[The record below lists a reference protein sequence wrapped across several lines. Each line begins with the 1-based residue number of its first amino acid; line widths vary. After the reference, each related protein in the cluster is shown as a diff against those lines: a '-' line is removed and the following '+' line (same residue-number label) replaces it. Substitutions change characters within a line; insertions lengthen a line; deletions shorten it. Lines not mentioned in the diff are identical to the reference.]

1 MWIRS
6 TLGARNWE
14 AHVSVPKSRVAITP
28 RLLSH
33 PELARYIG
41 KSEEWLRVNR
51 ARLEALGFPPP
62 HPIFGGTDKQLVDSF
77 LTRTDGIEKTT
88 RRKQSAAASEN
99 TLIARASEWDA

>member
-1 MWIRS
+1 M
-6 TLGARNWE
+6 
-14 AHVSVPKSRVAITP
+14 TP

-41 KSEEWLRVNR
+41 KSEEWLRTNR
-51 ARLEALGFPPP
+51 ARLEGLGFPAP

-77 LTRTDGIEKTT
+77 LTRTAGLKKST
-88 RRKQSAAASEN
+88 RRKQTAAASEN